1 MFLKH
6 INMNTKKTML
16 TSLFF
21 LLMMLFPSMAMEVGI
36 PLEHQQLVGKIKKLD
51 GPHEIYVGA
60 GFTQAGEP
68 IYFAMEKITDK
79 NYQTWI
85 DYKDFAY
92 ELTDQRGPLRG
103 LSVFS
108 NLNHDQFKEKY
119 KEHYSDYLYELAKTI
134 EPKKKKISM
143 LIFYIPS
150 GILGFNDILK
160 RSNASKDVYVV
171 YISKNPIT
179 GIFTPKIP
187 LSKEAFREMS
197 ISDKIRSFDEA
208 YDDIIMSVGIE
219 NPFFHEDKKLDP
231 GIRESVEHRGIFRN
245 PLSAVRDDYKGI
257 SLLIHGFAGAV
268 EFSYFQDKHYM
279 MVLPTEGMANILQKN
294 IKPGDLF
301 IDETGMYGEEVSKTF
316 PPLPGRGRGYGT
328 EGVQHFVR
336 LEALKT
342 FYSQ

>member
-1 MFLKH
+1 
-6 INMNTKKTML
+6 
-16 TSLFF
+16 
-21 LLMMLFPSMAMEVGI
+21 MAMEAGSSR
-36 PLEHQQLVGKIKKLD
+36 EHQQLVGKIKRLD

-60 GFTQAGEP
+60 GFTQAREP
-68 IYFAMEKITDK
+68 IYFAMEKITEE

-85 DYKDFAY
+85 NYKDFAY

-108 NLNHDQFKEKY
+108 DLDHDQFKEKY
-119 KEHYSDYLYELAKTI
+119 KEHYSDYLYKIAKII
-134 EPKKKKISM
+134 EPNKEKISF
-143 LIFYIPS
+143 LIYYIPS
-150 GILGFNDILK
+150 GILGFDNILK
-160 RSNASKDVYVV
+160 RSDESKDVYVV

-179 GIFTPKIP
+179 GIFTPKIS

-197 ISDKIRSFDEA
+197 ISDKIKNFDEA
-208 YDDIIMSVGIE
+208 YDDIIMSVGVE
-219 NPFFHEDKKLDP
+219 NTFYPEEKKLDP

-245 PLSAVRDDYKGI
+245 PLSAARDDYKGV

-268 EFSYFQDKHYM
+268 EFSYFQNKRFM
-279 MVLPTEGMANILQKN
+279 VVLPTLGMAGILQKN

-301 IDETGMYGEEVSKTF
+301 IDETSMYGEEVSKTF
-316 PPLPGRGRGYGT
+316 RPLPGRGKGGGM
-328 EGVQHFVR
+328 EGVLHFVR